1 MPDENF
7 RTILQSIAR
16 QKSSIVT
23 VFADFCRIAA
33 CASALQTRE
42 DEYFEAIKSYS
53 KEELSLI
60 AKAYAH
66 LIQEMEQKPFC
77 DVLGPYYI
85 EIASHSSKQARGEF
99 YTPPE
104 VSELLARISMDAPT
118 VIAEGKAITV
128 NDPCCG
134 SGGMLLALAK
144 QFSPI
149 ILGGEVSHV
158 DLLRVTCQDINP
170 VAVDMCYLNTTMWGI
185 PATMILG
192 NGLNAETNKVWSN
205 IHWFRVEEDQR
216 QALLEMM
223 QFLKSPPTE
232 ERRGITEF
240 QRTEPVAASQAE
252 LDLFSNPHILRE
264 R

>member
-1 MPDENF
+1 MPDETY
-7 RTILQSIAR
+7 RSILEGIAR
-16 QKSSIVT
+16 RKSSIVT

-42 DEYFEAIKSYS
+42 EEYFEAISSYD
-53 KEELSLI
+53 KEELTQFST
-60 AKAYAH
+60 AYAL
-66 LIQEMEQKPFC
+66 LIQEMEQKPFS
-77 DVLGPYYI
+77 DVLGPYYT

-104 VSELLARISMDAPT
+104 VSEMMARMTVDAPK
-118 VIAEGKAITV
+118 VIAEGRAITV

-134 SGGMLLALAK
+134 SGGMILALAK

-149 ILGGEVSHV
+149 ILEGNQSHI

-170 VAVDMCYLNTTMWGI
+170 VAVDMCYLNTTMWAI

-192 NGLNAETNKVWSN
+192 NTLAAEINKVWSN
-205 IHWFRVEEDQR
+205 IHWHRVGEDQR
-216 QALLEMM
+216 QAILEMDR
-223 QFLKSPPTE
+223 FLKSPPSEE
-232 ERRGITEF
+232 ERAFPES
-240 QRTEPVAASQAE
+240 QKTEPLAVSQAE
-252 LDLFSNPHILRE
+252 FDLFSNPHIVKE